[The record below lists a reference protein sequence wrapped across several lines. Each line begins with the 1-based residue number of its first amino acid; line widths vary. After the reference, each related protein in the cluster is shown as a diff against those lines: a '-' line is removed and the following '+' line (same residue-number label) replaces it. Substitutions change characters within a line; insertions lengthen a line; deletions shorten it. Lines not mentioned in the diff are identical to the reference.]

1 MKTIRILKP
10 KKKKKSLKIQK
21 NKEPEQNNKVVQKK
35 AFKRLYKRNW

>member
-10 KKKKKSLKIQK
+10 KKKKSLKIQK
-21 NKEPEQNNKVVQKK
+21 SKEPEQNNKVVQKK